1 MEGVTKIFNYLKSPE
16 LVAEFQKRCGVD
28 FSDTDTANE
37 NKKIENGTQQSQ
49 SDSVRLR
56 NGFSKANGEAGV
68 SDVLK
73 SNGYVKNG
81 YTVDEVIHCQEKNGS
96 VSPNQ
101 AHGKEEDE
109 EEDLGKSSFKI
120 TNKLYFILFHF
131 GASLGNEIFY
141 LIFFPFVHWNFD
153 GTLMRQMAFIWHVAM
168 WAGQAL
174 KDIICWPRPASPP
187 VIKLESRYSLEYG
200 MPSTHATVGTVIPF
214 SLLILL
220 HRYYEIP
227 LVFGFVCATL
237 WMSLVCCSRIY
248 LGMHTVLDVLAGVAF
263 GCLIIPSVLPWVH
276 DLDLLIVTHP
286 LGPLVFVG
294 CYFLFCWVYPKQK
307 IWNTARADTANVHGI
322 CGGVTSGYWL
332 FYQLGW
338 LTKSRQIQPYPIP
351 PLTWNWVY
359 LSLLRTVI
367 GVLILAA
374 IRAIVKPMA
383 IHFVC
388 RLYKIDKKDIQAQRR
403 EGSEVPQKF
412 ITYYFVSIGA
422 TFLVPLL
429 CSYLGIMR
437 DSFYHELY

>member
-1 MEGVTKIFNYLKSPE
+1 M
-16 LVAEFQKRCGVD
+16 
-28 FSDTDTANE
+28 
-37 NKKIENGTQQSQ
+37 
-49 SDSVRLR
+49 
-56 NGFSKANGEAGV
+56 
-68 SDVLK
+68 
-73 SNGYVKNG
+73 
-81 YTVDEVIHCQEKNGS
+81 
-96 VSPNQ
+96 
-101 AHGKEEDE
+101 
-109 EEDLGKSSFKI
+109 
-120 TNKLYFILFHF
+120 
-131 GASLGNEIFY
+131 
-141 LIFFPFVHWNFD
+141 
-153 GTLMRQMAFIWHVAM
+153 
-168 WAGQAL
+168 
-174 KDIICWPRPASPP
+174 
-187 VIKLESRYSLEYG
+187 
-200 MPSTHATVGTVIPF
+200 
-214 SLLILL
+214 
-220 HRYYEIP
+220 
-227 LVFGFVCATL
+227 
-237 WMSLVCCSRIY
+237 
-248 LGMHTVLDVLAGVAF
+248 LAGVAF

-307 IWNTARADTANVHGI
+307 IWNTARGDTANVHGI

-412 ITYYFVSIGA
+412 ITYYLVSIGA